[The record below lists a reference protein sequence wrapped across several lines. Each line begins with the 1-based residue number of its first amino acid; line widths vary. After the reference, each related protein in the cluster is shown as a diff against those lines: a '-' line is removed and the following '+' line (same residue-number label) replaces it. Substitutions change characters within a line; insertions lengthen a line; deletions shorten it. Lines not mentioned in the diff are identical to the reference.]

1 MAGVTCYERRNAMSK
16 ETQLFVEVRYCL
28 NFGRLEDTD
37 RVPIEFIQD
46 YIEDGGNIMN
56 IDKAMPKQVFVQSK
70 SVISIE
76 EIRKQKYE

>member
-1 MAGVTCYERRNAMSK
+1 MTK
-16 ETQLFVEVRYCL
+16 Q
-28 NFGRLEDTD
+28 
-37 RVPIEFIQD
+37 EFID
-46 YIEDGGNIMN
+46 WLDTIIPLGCSDWDIREEFDGGNIMN

>member
-1 MAGVTCYERRNAMSK
+1 MSK
-16 ETQLFVEVRYCL
+16 ETQLFIEVTYCL
-28 NFGRLEDTD
+28 NFGRLEDSD
-37 RVPIEFIQD
+37 KVPTKFIED

>member
-1 MAGVTCYERRNAMSK
+1 MSK
-16 ETQLFVEVRYCL
+16 ETQLFIEVRYCL

-37 RVPIEFIQD
+37 IVPTKFIEE
-46 YIEDGGNIMN
+46 YIEDGGDILN

-70 SVISIE
+70 SVVSTS